1 MNKLNLFFVSI
12 AFILMS
18 CKDQQPVVQGPK
30 FWGPQADDL
39 QVFVNI
45 KENNYKG
52 KSAYLTEI
60 TLTNHSDSA
69 LKNNWAIYF
78 HQPRTIEAETVS
90 DGFKITH
97 INGDYFKLE
106 PNDKYKAIQSG
117 ESKVVS
123 YESTWWALKLV
134 DAPVGLYIVYSDS
147 TGESEPQILT
157 QVSYDPMLNEKQTKR
172 AADDPLIVPNAL
184 SRFEQNAKVKFTSI
198 DKTLPLIPTPS
209 SYKYLT
215 GELDLRNVKTIAATN
230 ELKNEATFLQNKLKA
245 DFGIETKIVDKD
257 GDINLAVKVSKTNL
271 KGAYKLKIEQNKIN
285 IEAVDAAGVFYGIQS
300 LRNLVPVTA
309 FTKKEAIIKNILIE
323 DEPRF
328 EYRGMHLDVCR
339 NFQTKE
345 SVLKLLDLMA
355 LYKINKFHFHIT
367 DDEGWRLEI
376 KSFPELTSVGS
387 KRGHTKNEFDKL
399 NPAYG
404 SGPFSVDN
412 TPGTGYYSANDF
424 IEILKFAKERHI
436 EVIPE
441 LDFPGH
447 ARAAIISMKARER
460 RLMAEG
466 KEKEAKMYLLHEPND
481 ASRYKSVQLYDDN
494 VINVCQESTYKF
506 LDKVVDDVLDL
517 YKKAG
522 LDLKV
527 VHIGGDEVPHPTKDD
542 PDHGAWMKSPNCK
555 GVLEST
561 EYDKPEDLF
570 YYFVDKFSKI
580 LASKGI
586 VTAGW
591 EEIGMKKE
599 FDEEEEEF
607 VPAVNKAFLNRNF
620 IPYVWNTVWGWGAED
635 RAYKLANEGYKVVLS
650 NVNNLYFDL
659 AYDKDPADPGYYW
672 GGFVDTKTAWGFI
685 PLDIY
690 KGDLFNNMGAPVNPK
705 DLVGK
710 ARLTKEGEQ
719 NILGIQGQLWSE
731 TVIGKDR
738 MEHYLFPKMLGLV
751 ERAWAKNPSWAS
763 IENETKRKEAMN
775 VSWGEFAS
783 KVGYFEFPK
792 LAYINGGLNFRIA
805 PPGAKVD
812 GGKLLINHDFPGFEL
827 RYTLDG
833 SEPTKDSPLYSEV
846 IEVNTDVKIIKVAA
860 FNVLGRASNVSIVKL

>member
-1 MNKLNLFFVSI
+1 MNKINLIIVSFLFV
-12 AFILMS
+12 LMG
-18 CKDQQPVVQGPK
+18 CKDQQPVAQGPK
-30 FWGPQADDL
+30 FWGPSADDI

-69 LKNNWAIYF
+69 LKNNWTIYF
-78 HQPRTIEAETVS
+78 HQPRTVESQTVTE
-90 DGFKITH
+90 GFKITH

-106 PNDKYKAIQSG
+106 PSNKYKNLLSG
-117 ESKVVS
+117 ESVTIG
-123 YESTWWALKLV
+123 YESSWWALKLV
-134 DAPVGLYIVYSDS
+134 DAPVGLYIVYADS
-147 TGESEPQILT
+147 TGESEPQLLN
-157 QVSYDPMLNEKQTKR
+157 QLSYDPMLNEKQTKR

-184 SRFEQNAKVKFTSI
+184 SRFDQNAKVKFT
-198 DKTLPLIPTPS
+198 DREKTLPLIPSPS
-209 SYKYLT
+209 SFKYLN
-215 GELDLRNVKTIAATN
+215 GEMDLRNVQTISAN
-230 ELKNEATFLQNKLKA
+230 ENLKSEVSFLQSKLKL
-245 DFGIETKIVDKD
+245 DFGIETKLVDKD
-257 GDINLAVKVSKTNL
+257 GDIQLSIKANKTNL

-285 IEAVDAAGVFYGIQS
+285 IEGVDVQGVFYGIQS
-300 LRNLVPVTA
+300 LRNLVPVSA
-309 FTKKEAIIKNILIE
+309 YTKKDAKIKNILIE

-328 EYRGMHLDVCR
+328 EYRGLHLDVCR

-355 LYKINKFHFHIT
+355 LYKLNKFHFHIT

-376 KSFPELTSVGS
+376 KSLPELTAVGS

-404 SGPFSVDN
+404 SGPFTVNN
-412 TPGTGYYSANDF
+412 TPGTGYYSAEDF

-447 ARAAIISMKARER
+447 ARATIISMKARER

-481 ASRYKSVQLYDDN
+481 ASRYKSVQMYDDN
-494 VINVCQESTYKF
+494 VVNVCQESTYKF
-506 LDKVVDDVLDL
+506 LERVVDDVLDL

-522 LDLKV
+522 VELKV

-555 GVLEST
+555 ALLGKS
-561 EYDKPEDLF
+561 EYEKPEDLF

-599 FDEEEEEF
+599 WNEEEEEF
-607 VPAVNKAFLNRNF
+607 VPGVNSAFLNRNF

-635 RAYKLANEGYKVVLS
+635 RAYKLANAGYKVVLS

-659 AYDKDPADPGYYW
+659 AYDKDPSDPGYYW

-685 PLDIY
+685 PMDIY

-705 DLVGK
+705 DLVNK
-710 ARLTKEGEQ
+710 VRLTPVGAK

-731 TVIGKDR
+731 TVIGNER

-775 VSWGEFAS
+775 VSWGEFAA
-783 KVGYFEFPK
+783 KIGYFEFPK
-792 LAYINGGLNFRIA
+792 LSYINGGLNYRIA
-805 PPGAKVD
+805 PPGAKVTD
-812 GGKLLINHDFPGFEL
+812 GKLMINHDFPGFEL

-833 SEPTKDSPLYSEV
+833 SEPKKDSPLYTEAV
-846 IEVNTDVKIIKVAA
+846 EVNAEVKQIKVAA
-860 FNVLGRASNVSIVKL
+860 FNVIGRASNVSVIKL